1 MDTKKLSKDTATADS
16 EEVVGILMAISVVAK
31 RLARN
36 IVKSEPNTKAKGGNE
51 NDKKT
56 LSACSK

>member
-1 MDTKKLSKDTATADS
+1 MDTKKLSKDTATTDS

-36 IVKSEPNTKAKGGNE
+36 IAKSEPNTKMKGGNE
-51 NDKKT
+51 NVKET
-56 LSACSK
+56 LSTCSK